1 MKTKLQHW
9 AIITETQAASGDMI
23 TRLLE
28 GPLPDGLTL
37 LEDKTGVLFSSTEI
51 ARYIEEEVRHDRKIL
66 TVNTS
71 QSLESMSSGERKK
84 TLLRHLI
91 ASKPDYLI
99 LDNPFDNLDTN
110 SKKAFLEEL
119 NLLKSTVH
127 ILQILSRKT
136 DLLPFIDNVAFLQNN
151 SLQWLNTSEILDVAT
166 TLASK
171 EFSASLPPPIHHYK
185 YPHKKLIEL
194 RNVSV
199 SFGTKPVLYN
209 VNWCIHPG
217 EFWELKGK
225 NGSGKTTILSMITG
239 DNPKGY
245 GQDLYLFGQK
255 KGSGESVWDIKKQI
269 GYVTPALTDRF
280 RGYHTLQNML
290 ISGLV
295 DSIGL
300 YSIPTESQLNLATKW
315 LALLGME
322 HQKNTYFHELNKG
335 EQRLIMCARAMI
347 KHPLL
352 LILDEPTSDLD
363 DQAAALVVALVNK
376 IAKESNNTIIFV
388 SHREEPQLQPQFVYE
403 LQAASIGSTGII
415 LT

>member
-1 MKTKLQHW
+1 MLHW
-9 AIITETQAASGDMI
+9 AILTTTDSPKKEVVDS
-23 TRLLE
+23 LLH
-28 GPLPDGLTL
+28 GPFPDELRILKNKKG
-37 LEDKTGVLFSSTEI
+37 GLFSGTEI
-51 ARYIEEEVRHDRKIL
+51 AHYIDEEVRHDRKIL
-66 TVNTS
+66 TANTS
-71 QSLESMSSGERKK
+71 QSLQSMSSGERKK
-84 TLLRHLI
+84 ALLSYLI

-110 SKKAFLEEL
+110 SKKALLKEL
-119 NLLKSTVH
+119 LLLKSSVH
-127 ILQILSRKT
+127 IIQILSRKT
-136 DLLPFIDNVAFLQNN
+136 DLLPFIDNIASLQNN
-151 SLQWLNTSEILDVAT
+151 AMEWHGSLEELAIA
-166 TLASK
+166 ASK
-171 EFSASLPPPIHHYK
+171 NPGEFTGALPPPLHQYS

-194 RNVSV
+194 QNISV
-199 SFGTKPVLYN
+199 SYGTKPVLQN
-209 VNWCIHPG
+209 INWCIRPG

-225 NGSGKTTILSMITG
+225 NGSGKTTILSMVTG

-245 GQDLYLFGQK
+245 GQDLYLFGHK

-300 YSIPTESQLNLATKW
+300 YIEPTESQRNLAAKW

-322 HQKNTYFHELNKG
+322 HQKNNYFHELSKG

-352 LILDEPTSDLD
+352 LLLDEPTSDLD
-363 DQAAALVVALVNK
+363 DRAANLVVALVNK
-376 IAKESNNTIIFV
+376 IAQESNSTIIFV
-388 SHREEPQLQPQFVYE
+388 SHRNEPQLQPQFVYE
-403 LQAASIGSTGII
+403 LQAASTGSMGIV

>member
-1 MKTKLQHW
+1 MHHW
-9 AIITETQAASGDMI
+9 AIITETHFPSKDLIAG
-23 TRLLE
+23 LLE
-28 GPLPDGLTL
+28 GSFPEGFEILKG
-37 LEDKTGVLFSSTEI
+37 KKGAIFSTHEI
-51 ARYIEEEVRHDRKIL
+51 ARYIDEEVRHDRKIL
-66 TVNTS
+66 TANTP

-84 TLLRHLI
+84 ALLSYLI

-99 LDNPFDNLDTN
+99 LDNPFDNLDTS
-110 SKKAFLEEL
+110 SKKRFLEEL
-119 NLLKSTVH
+119 LLLKSSVH
-127 ILQILSRKT
+127 IIQILSRKT
-136 DLLPFIDNVAFLQNN
+136 DLLPFITKVASTQNQ
-151 SLQWLNTSEILDVAT
+151 SLQWFTTTDNLEVAPASTSQ
-166 TLASK
+166 
-171 EFSASLPPPIHHYK
+171 EFTASLPPPIKHYP

-199 SFGTKPVLYN
+199 SFGAKPVLHK
-209 VNWCIHPG
+209 VNWCILPG

-225 NGSGKTTILSMITG
+225 NGSGKTTLLSMITG

-280 RGYHTLQNML
+280 RGYHTLLNML

-300 YSIPTESQLNLATKW
+300 YVTPTESQINLATKW
-315 LALLGME
+315 LALLGMG

-376 IAKESNNTIIFV
+376 IALESNSTIIFV

-403 LQAASIGSTGII
+403 LRPASAGSMGII
-415 LT
+415 LS

>member
-1 MKTKLQHW
+1 MHHW
-9 AIITETQAASGDMI
+9 AIVIETHLSSKDLIEQLIEGSLPLGFDI
-23 TRLLE
+23 LE
-28 GPLPDGLTL
+28 G
-37 LEDKTGVLFSSTEI
+37 KKGVLFSTHEI

-66 TVNTS
+66 TANTS
-71 QSLESMSSGERKK
+71 QSLLSMSSGERKK
-84 TLLRHLI
+84 ALLSYLI

-99 LDNPFDNLDTN
+99 LDNPFDNLDTS
-110 SKKAFLEEL
+110 SKKTFLEEL
-119 NLLKSTVH
+119 LLLKSSVH
-127 ILQILSRKT
+127 IIQILSRKT
-136 DLLPFIDNVAFLQNN
+136 DLLPFITKVASLHNH
-151 SLQWLNTSEILDVAT
+151 SLQWHSSLDEVAT
-166 TLASK
+166 AAIKTPK
-171 EFSASLPPPIHHYK
+171 EFTASLPPPLHHYT
-185 YPHKKLIEL
+185 YSHKKLIEL
-194 RNVSV
+194 RNISV
-199 SFGTKPVLYN
+199 SYGAKPVLN
-209 VNWCIHPG
+209 KINWCIRPG

-300 YSIPTESQLNLATKW
+300 YIKPTEAQLNLAAKW
-315 LALLGME
+315 LKLLGME
-322 HQKNTYFHELNKG
+322 HQKNTYFHELSKG

-376 IAKESNNTIIFV
+376 IAMESSSTIIFV
-388 SHREEPQLQPQFVYE
+388 SHRNEPQLQPQFVFE
-403 LQAASIGSTGII
+403 LQAASTGSIGII
-415 LT
+415 LS

>member
-1 MKTKLQHW
+1 MHHW
-9 AIITETQAASGDMI
+9 AIIAETHATSGDII
-23 TRLLE
+23 TRLLH
-28 GPLPDGLTL
+28 GPLPDALNVL
-37 LEDKTGVLFSSTEI
+37 KNKTGALFSSTEI

-66 TVNTS
+66 TANTS
-71 QSLESMSSGERKK
+71 QSLQSMSSGERKK
-84 TLLRHLI
+84 ALLSYLI
-91 ASKPDYLI
+91 AAKPDYLI
-99 LDNPFDNLDTN
+99 LDNPFDNLDTS
-110 SKKAFLEEL
+110 SKKAILEEL
-119 NLLKSTVH
+119 LLLKSSVH
-127 ILQILSRKT
+127 IIQILSRKT
-136 DLLPFIDNVAFLQNN
+136 DLLPFITNVASVQNKT
-151 SLQWLNTSEILDVAT
+151 LQWFSSPENIETAKASTSQGFT
-166 TLASK
+166 
-171 EFSASLPPPIHHYK
+171 ASLPPPLYHYT

-199 SFGTKPVLYN
+199 SFGTKPVLN
-209 VNWCIHPG
+209 KINWCIRPG

-225 NGSGKTTILSMITG
+225 NGSGKTTLLSMITG

-269 GYVTPALTDRF
+269 GYVTPAMTDRF
-280 RGYHTLQNML
+280 RGYHTLLNML

-300 YSIPTESQLNLATKW
+300 YIKPTESQVNLAVKW

-322 HQKNTYFHELNKG
+322 HKKNTYFHEINKG
-335 EQRLIMCARAMI
+335 EQRLVMCARAMI

-376 IAKESNNTIIFV
+376 IALESNSTIIFV
-388 SHREEPQLQPQFVYE
+388 SHREEPQLQPQFIYE
-403 LQAASIGSTGII
+403 LQATSIGSIGII
-415 LT
+415 LS